1 MAEQEEKTGGRG
13 GGLSGTVDIPGI
25 GPAKKT
31 TVVAIGGL
39 AAVFVLWRY
48 WQARA
53 AADEA
58 VPGDSDGD
66 GFADGGT
73 LPSVIGAVEDDNSY
87 GLPTDGAGGTTSPDS
102 YGFTGTT
109 NSQWAQYAATQL
121 SGSEDWSYTM
131 ILSALGKYL
140 NRQPLD
146 TTDREIVQAAIA
158 IAGYPPEGNFPIIPA
173 TGSPSVTL
181 PAPTG
186 LRVSNR
192 SPTYVLLDWNAV
204 SGADKYIV
212 RRDGTTVETS
222 GDTQTAVRSLSPKT
236 TYVFTVTARG
246 LDGKEGPAA
255 SVSATTLTEP
265 SGDYEPTKPPTTK
278 PKPAPK
284 PPSNR
289 HRTWRITKSG
299 QTLSDLVAAYNRY
312 HKTNHTWQEI
322 WAYNLKH
329 RSASTVKTLKA
340 RGPNKVYRGSSF
352 WFPY

>member
-1 MAEQEEKTGGRG
+1 MAEQEGSG
-13 GGLSGTVDIPGI
+13 GGKGTLSGNVDVPGL
-25 GPAKKT
+25 GPVKKKT
-31 TVVAIGGL
+31 VAIVGGL

-53 AADEA
+53 AAEEP

-73 LPSVIGAVEDDNSY
+73 LPSVSGAVSDDNSY

-109 NSQWAQYAATQL
+109 NSQWTQYAATQL

-140 NRQPLD
+140 NGKPLD
-146 TTDREIVQAAIA
+146 PTDMEIVQAAIA
-158 IAGYPPEGNFPIIPA
+158 LAGYPPVGQHPIIPA
-173 TGSPSVTL
+173 ASSPSVSL
-181 PAPTG
+181 PAPGG
-186 LRVSNR
+186 LRASNL
-192 SPTYVLLDWNAV
+192 SHNYVRLDWNAV

-212 RRDGTTVETS
+212 RRNGTVIETS
-222 GDTQTAVRSLSPKT
+222 GDTQMGVKNLSPKT
-236 TYVFTVTARG
+236 TYSFTVNARG
-246 LDGKEGPAA
+246 LDGKEGAAA
-255 SVSATTLTEP
+255 SLGITTRAAPTTGTVNDRPSTNKPGTATKP
-265 SGDYEPTKPPTTK
+265 SG
-278 PKPAPK
+278 
-284 PPSNR
+284 SR
-289 HRTWRITKSG
+289 HRTWRITKTG

-312 HKTNHTWQEI
+312 HHTSWSWQEI
-322 WAYNLKH
+322 WSYNLKH
-329 RSASTVKTLKA
+329 RSASTVRTLKA